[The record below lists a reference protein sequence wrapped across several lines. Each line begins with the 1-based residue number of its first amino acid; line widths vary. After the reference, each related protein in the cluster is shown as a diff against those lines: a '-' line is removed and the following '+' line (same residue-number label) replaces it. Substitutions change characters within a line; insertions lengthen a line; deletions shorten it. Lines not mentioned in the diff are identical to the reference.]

1 MVHSSVKEARGSGT
15 SLPHTSN
22 RESAM
27 SNEPKDP
34 IGEVADLVEESATAA
49 VDQAEET
56 VDVAGQ
62 QAETTASQAEGAVE
76 QAQDEARKVAKR
88 RLLREAPYAALGL
101 GNVVVETA
109 RGVEASSL
117 PERVKRTPPAVV
129 SEVSHLGETPKA
141 SYLALAA
148 KGRGAPL
155 PPDVA
160 ADAAAPAEAAGQQ
173 AKGAAGAAREGVK
186 GTAEQSSSAAR
197 SAGGRAKGLIGKARG
212 AVPAAGQADDDA
224 GSETEEELDT
234 GTGRLEDRTV
244 AQLRNRATELG
255 IEGRSGLRKQ
265 ELIDAIR
272 DAT

>member
-1 MVHSSVKEARGSGT
+1 
-15 SLPHTSN
+15 
-22 RESAM
+22 M

-34 IGEVADLVEESATAA
+34 IGEVADLAEESATAA

-62 QAETTASQAEGAVE
+62 QAEATASQAEGAAE
-76 QAQDEARKVAKR
+76 QAEDEAGQVAKR
-88 RLLREAPYAALGL
+88 QLLREAPYAALGL
-101 GNVVVETA
+101 GSVVVETA

-160 ADAAAPAEAAGQQ
+160 PAAADAAAPAEEAGRQ
-173 AKGAAGAAREGVK
+173 AKGAAGEAREGVT
-186 GTAEQSSSAAR
+186 GTAERSSSAAR

-212 AVPAAGQADDDA
+212 AVPAARRDDDDA
-224 GSETEEELDT
+224 GSEAEEQLDT